1 MARLAAGAVGRG
13 SIHRNPYLV
22 AGNVQSYLRS
32 LHLQLALTTASDGHP
47 SVRSDLLLVLTD
59 ALRKTNPA
67 YFPPTP
73 GH

>member
-1 MARLAAGAVGRG
+1 
-13 SIHRNPYLV
+13 
-22 AGNVQSYLRS
+22 VQSYLRS
-32 LHLQLALTTASDGHP
+32 LHLQLALTTASAGHP
-47 SVRSDLLLVLTD
+47 AVRSDLLLVLTD